1 MFFFQYRKGLPIR
14 QGMSGDRVG
23 LTTSAL
29 ALAGLAILHPAELDG
44 ETKKRDDG
52 CGIPSGLRV
61 GHFVSLT
68 PGRLQNTCQV
78 GTEGGEEFCRVCEI
92 KLDSHYY
99 SLRDA
104 EKNGHKCKITFGY

>member
-1 MFFFQYRKGLPIR
+1 MFFFQYRKGLPIW
-14 QGMSGDRVG
+14 QDMFGDRVG

-44 ETKKRDDG
+44 ETKRRGDG

-68 PGRLQNTCQV
+68 PEHLP
-78 GTEGGEEFCRVCEI
+78 GG
-92 KLDSHYY
+92 
-99 SLRDA
+99 
-104 EKNGHKCKITFGY
+104 N